1 MDLFDMLNP
10 TWSSI
15 LPYCPW
21 LWSYNQ
27 NRLRFRCF
35 LKSSD
40 EEPQT
45 TIRTSSKNENRP
57 IWCAESNGTIHFPVS
72 LLVPKAEAKTS
83 PIWRFFNLLTQGLQ
97 PRVGRCSMAAFKLI
111 LRGESNTGIHFPL
124 RWLVIEESPVMSP
137 ILPIMPLF
145 EPLTKSPQ
153 LPLDHLSGA

>member
-10 TWSSI
+10 MWSSI
-15 LPYCPW
+15 LPYCHW

-27 NRLRFRCF
+27 NRLRF
-35 LKSSD
+35 
-40 EEPQT
+40 
-45 TIRTSSKNENRP
+45 
-57 IWCAESNGTIHFPVS
+57 WC
-72 LLVPKAEAKTS
+72 
-83 PIWRFFNLLTQGLQ
+83 FFNLLTQGLQ

-111 LRGESNTGIHFPL
+111 LRGESNTGIYFPL
-124 RWLVIEESPVMSP
+124 RWLVIEESLVMSP